1 MSRLR
6 GLPAIY
12 GLDALDV
19 STVQQHQLGT
29 VGYDALFR
37 RYRYVQAGAVA
48 LVKGN
53 LLQSPARSTDYTDMA
68 VQAAAAVDAKSIEV
82 TLGSTATTANQF
94 TEGTLVISVTPG
106 IGQNFTLAGHDVTAA
121 AGTCT
126 FNIDEQILTALT
138 TSSKVTVTKNPY
150 DGVIVSPTA
159 RTGITVGVAMT
170 AIAIDGFGWIGVE
183 GQFGVLS
190 DATVAAVGE
199 GLSPSTTTAGT
210 VTKAVT
216 LLERIGTA
224 GILGVS
230 AEVQPCFLNLP

>member
-1 MSRLR
+1 MANLT
-6 GLPAIY
+6 GLPVLY
-12 GLDALDV
+12 GLDPMDV
-19 STVQQHQLGT
+19 STIQVHPLGA
-29 VGYDALFR
+29 VGFDSFGR

-68 VQAAAAVDAKSIEV
+68 VQAAAAVDAETMEV
-82 TLGSTATTANQF
+82 TLGATATTADQF
-94 TEGTLVISVTPG
+94 VEGTLVVSITPG
-106 IGQNFTLAGHDVTAA
+106 IGQNFTVKSHDVTAA
-121 AGTCT
+121 SGVCT
-126 FNIDEQILTALT
+126 FNINEKILTALT
-138 TSSKVTVTKNPY
+138 TASNVTVTKNPY
-150 DGVIVSPTA
+150 DGVIVSPTT
-159 RTGITVGVAMT
+159 RTGITVGVALT
-170 AIAIDGFGWIGVE
+170 AVAIDGFGWIGVE

-230 AEVQPCFLNLP
+230 AQVEPCFLSLP

>member
-1 MSRLR
+1 
-6 GLPAIY
+6 
-12 GLDALDV
+12 
-19 STVQQHQLGT
+19 
-29 VGYDALFR
+29 
-37 RYRYVQAGAVA
+37 
-48 LVKGN
+48 
-53 LLQSPARSTDYTDMA
+53 MA
-68 VQAAAAVDAKSIEV
+68 VQSAAAIDAKSVEI
-82 TLGSTATTANQF
+82 TLGTTATTADQF

-106 IGQNFTLAGHDVTAA
+106 IGQNFTVAGHDVTAA
-121 AGTCT
+121 SGTCT
-126 FNIDEQILTALT
+126 FNLNEGILTALT

-159 RTGITVGVAMT
+159 RTGITVGVAIT
-170 AIAIDGFGWIGVE
+170 AIAASGFGWIGVE

-199 GLSPSTTTAGT
+199 GLSPSTTTAGA